1 MCFKNSWESLDA
13 APKNPSPRMT
23 SGIALGVGDSW
34 TRGWRSPAFSW
45 GRTVK
50 MGTSL
55 VRVFSHCVQHMK
67 TGCFR
72 NIFPPSF
79 DPTAVTEGFV
89 YPGWSKQQH
98 VLT

>member
-1 MCFKNSWESLDA
+1 
-13 APKNPSPRMT
+13 
-23 SGIALGVGDSW
+23 
-34 TRGWRSPAFSW
+34 
-45 GRTVK
+45 